1 MIFRWVTALRFMP
14 EKMLRLLH
22 LSLTL
27 ILALSVAAPVR
38 AQTLDLPPGPIYVVQ
53 AGDTLWSIALR
64 FNVGLQELMAYNRLS
79 NANIYVGDRLVI
91 PGFEDLSGFLVVRTV
106 ALGDTLRTLKR
117 LYPVDEDVL
126 VRLNRLVS
134 PGELYAG
141 YGLVLLQ
148 SEASLKTPVRIS
160 LEEGETLLELAVRQG
175 VSPWQILDTNQ
186 MSTTMQAFP
195 GDVLVLEGKGD
206 VSRQV
211 NGFPEV
217 LLSAVLD
224 PLPLTQGDTAQVRVR
239 LARPAQVEG
248 WLAEYPLRFFEL
260 EDASQVALQGI
271 HAMQTPGLYPFRLVI
286 SLPDGHQQVFEQ
298 MVLIQA
304 GYFRRDPVL
313 QVEPSTIDPAVTE
326 PENAWLAS
334 LTAPATPQKYWQGLF
349 QLPVAPD
356 YCIRSMYGNRR
367 SYNGSDFIYFHTG
380 VDYGVCSKSRPFD
393 IYAPAAGVVIFT
405 GFKPVRGNATI
416 IDHGWGIYSGF
427 WHQEEIYVSEGDFV
441 QPGQLIGKIGKTG
454 RVTGPHL
461 HWEIWVNGVQANPL
475 QWLEKPFPHD

>member
-1 MIFRWVTALRFMP
+1 MLSSVTEKILRF
-14 EKMLRLLH
+14 LQTF
-22 LSLTL
+22 LTL
-27 ILALSVAAPVR
+27 TLALGMAIPVR
-38 AQTLDLPPGPIYVVQ
+38 AQTPDLPPGPIYVVQ

-64 FNVGLQELMAYNRLS
+64 FNVGLQDLMTYNRLS
-79 NANIYVGDRLVI
+79 NANLYVGDRLVI
-91 PGFEDLSGFLVVRTV
+91 PGFEDLSGFLIVRTV
-106 ALGDTLRTLKR
+106 ALGDTLRTLQR
-117 LYPVDEDVL
+117 LYPVSRDVL

-134 PGELYAG
+134 PEELYAG
-141 YGLVLLQ
+141 YGLILLQ
-148 SEASLKTPVRIS
+148 SESSLKTPVRIS
-160 LEEGETLLELAVRQG
+160 LQEGETLLELAVRQG
-175 VSPWQILDTNQ
+175 VSPWQILDTNRL
-186 MSTTMQAFP
+186 STTAQVLP
-195 GDVLVLEGKGD
+195 GDVLVLEGETAA
-206 VSRQV
+206 SRPV
-211 NGFPEV
+211 NAFPEPIWSV
-217 LLSAVLD
+217 TLD
-224 PLPLTQGDTAQVRVR
+224 PLPLTQGDTAQVRLR
-239 LARPAQVEG
+239 LAMPAQVEG

-271 HAMQTPGLYPFRLVI
+271 HAMKTPGLYPLRLVI

-334 LTAPATPQKYWQGLF
+334 LTAAATPQKYWQGLF

-356 YCIRSMYGNRR
+356 YCIHSLYGNRR

-441 QPGQLIGKIGKTG
+441 QAGQLIGKIGKTG
-454 RVTGPHL
+454 RATGPHL

-475 QWLEKPFPHD
+475 QWLEKPFPHE

>member
-1 MIFRWVTALRFMP
+1 MLSSVT
-14 EKMLRLLH
+14 EKILRLLQTF
-22 LSLTL
+22 LTL
-27 ILALSVAAPVR
+27 TLALGMAIPVR
-38 AQTLDLPPGPIYVVQ
+38 AQTPDLPPGPIYVVQ

-64 FNVGLQELMAYNRLS
+64 FNVGLQDLMTYNRLS
-79 NANIYVGDRLVI
+79 NANLYVGDRLVI
-91 PGFEDLSGFLVVRTV
+91 PGFEDLSGFLIVRTV
-106 ALGDTLRTLKR
+106 ALGDTLRTLQR
-117 LYPVDEDVL
+117 LYPVSRDVL

-134 PGELYAG
+134 PEELYAG
-141 YGLVLLQ
+141 YGLILLQ
-148 SEASLKTPVRIS
+148 SESSLKTPVRIS
-160 LEEGETLLELAVRQG
+160 LQEGETLLELAVRQG
-175 VSPWQILDTNQ
+175 VSPWQILDTNLL
-186 MSTTMQAFP
+186 STTAQVLP
-195 GDVLVLEGKGD
+195 GDVLVLEGETAA
-206 VSRQV
+206 SRPV
-211 NGFPEV
+211 NAFPEPIWSV
-217 LLSAVLD
+217 TLD
-224 PLPLTQGDTAQVRVR
+224 PLPLTQGDTAQVRLR
-239 LARPAQVEG
+239 LAMPAQVEG

-271 HAMQTPGLYPFRLVI
+271 HAMKTPGLYPLRLVI

-298 MVLIQA
+298 MVLLQA

-334 LTAPATPQKYWQGLF
+334 LTAAATPQKYWQGLF

-356 YCIRSMYGNRR
+356 YCIRSLYGNRR

-441 QPGQLIGKIGKTG
+441 QAGQLIGKIGKTG
-454 RVTGPHL
+454 RATGPHL

-475 QWLEKPFPHD
+475 QWLEKPFPHE